1 MVLQMVQRTTLE
13 EVIAVFGGR
22 AGLGPGSLTSFFDFD
37 RVIHEGMPVP
47 AFRHAV
53 ESLGQS
59 EKTVVEGIGIS
70 RTTLSRRKRS
80 GRLGFVDSERAVRLG
95 TIIALGKA
103 ALGSTAAAGRWLLK
117 PNAALGG
124 AIPIG
129 LLQTDIGARQ
139 VEAVLGRAL
148 LGGYS

>member
-1 MVLQMVQRTTLE
+1 MFQMVQRAPLE
-13 EVIAVFGGR
+13 EVIEIFGGR
-22 AGLGPGSLTSFFDFD
+22 EGLGPGSLTSFFDFD
-37 RVIHEGMPVP
+37 RVIHDGMPVP

-59 EKTVVEGIGIS
+59 EKTIVEGIGIS
-70 RTTLSRRKRS
+70 RTTLSRRKRT
-80 GRLGFVDSERAVRLG
+80 GRLGLADSERAVRLG
-95 TIIALGKA
+95 TIVALGKTV
-103 ALGSTAAAGRWLLK
+103 LGSTAAAGRWLLK

-124 AIPIG
+124 AVPIG
-129 LLQTDIGARQ
+129 LLQTDIGARH